1 MNKTLLLTRSNL
13 RKNRGTSV
21 GLFLL
26 MVIATC
32 LIGISL
38 LIFMDCYPSVSREAK
53 RLNSGD
59 GYLSISG
66 NLEGLTDEKI
76 TELVKD
82 DTDAHYTYHD
92 IKLSNHPV
100 KFGNGEVVISID
112 ISDDAAF
119 KRPMNTFEVIT
130 EDTSITENYVYLPY
144 QFNTSG
150 GFKTGD
156 DFELENSGKKYNYKV
171 RGFTNVVYGGCN
183 NTALFAIVVD
193 NDSYKK
199 LWDDTHEEY
208 ENITVIYDLKDGV
221 KNGKFRINAF
231 NDILKVNPGAV
242 TEGFDIDGV
251 ISNRTFIGLIIAV
264 SFLVATSLIIA
275 AVAMMLANSISNY
288 IKENMKTLGALKAI
302 GYTGKD
308 IKASLVIWFLVIAAM
323 ASIIGIVLSYLLMP
337 AFASI
342 IIGQMGVPY
351 SVTFNLLATLI
362 PVAFVVLFTL
372 IVTVICANK
381 VSKIQPIVALREGVE
396 SHNFRKNHVALDKTS
411 LSLNTGL
418 AMKTFFGNMKQNVIT
433 FIVLGFMI
441 FCCVIS
447 LLLYENFSRK
457 PKLDILAT
465 EICAGVVTSDYE
477 TREEVLD
484 YLENRSDIKNIRE
497 IINMNVYYND
507 EESLFCYIV
516 KDLSKF
522 KNTNLCYK
530 GRLPTYDNEIAVS
543 GSFAKAYGFD
553 IGDEIRI
560 DYGDNS
566 FNYLITGFIQTTN
579 NSGREAIFSYK
590 AADHIMDI
598 DSIPGW
604 YWFDLAN
611 ESDDVNKNID
621 EVNRILEEC
630 EDKYGNHIIST
641 MNFFKMIGGAMT
653 TFQGISLMMLI
664 VMCSISVVVIALI
677 LFLLIKSLVYHKRRD
692 YGIYKAL
699 GYTSGSL
706 MLQTA
711 MSFMPSVI
719 ASAIVFSIVSY
730 HVANPYISMFMRA
743 FGLMKCDFAIP
754 VPGVIAIGAG
764 LTVVSFF
771 LALMQTR
778 RIRKIEAYNMLVSE

>member
-1 MNKTLLLTRSNL
+1 MNKTSLLTKSNL

-32 LIGISL
+32 LIGVSL
-38 LIFMDCYPSVSREAK
+38 LIFLDCYPSVSKEAV
-53 RLNSGD
+53 RLKGGD
-59 GYLSISG
+59 GYISITG
-66 NLEGLTDEKI
+66 NLEGFTDEKI
-76 TELVKD
+76 DELIKD
-82 DTDAHYTYHD
+82 DTDSHYTYRNL
-92 IKLSNHPV
+92 KLTNHPV

-112 ISDDAAF
+112 ISDDSAF
-119 KRPMNTFEVIT
+119 TRPMNTFEVIK
-130 EDTSITENYVYLPY
+130 EDTSINEDYIYLPY

-150 GFKTGD
+150 GFETGD
-156 DFELENSGKKYNYKV
+156 TFELTDSGKTYSYKV
-171 RGFTNVVYGGCN
+171 RGFLNVVYGGCN
-183 NTALFAIVVD
+183 NTALFAVVVD
-193 NDSYKK
+193 NGSYKK
-199 LWDDTHEEY
+199 IWDDTHAEY
-208 ENITVIYDLKDGV
+208 ENINVIYDLKDGV

-231 NDILKVNPGAV
+231 NDMLKVNPGAV
-242 TEGFDIDGV
+242 IEGYDIDGV

-288 IKENMKTLGALKAI
+288 IRENMKTLGALKAI
-302 GYTGKD
+302 GYTGND
-308 IKASLVIWFLVIAAM
+308 IKFSLVIWFLIIAAI
-323 ASIIGIVLSYLLMP
+323 ASVIGIVVAYLVMP
-337 AFASI
+337 LFASI

-351 SVTFNLLATLI
+351 SVTFNLFATLI

-396 SHNFRKNHVALDKTS
+396 SHNFKKNHVALDKTS
-411 LSLNTGL
+411 LGLNTSL

-543 GSFAKAYGFD
+543 GSLAKAYGFD

-566 FNYLITGFIQTTN
+566 FNYIITGFIQTTN
-579 NSGREAIFSYK
+579 NGGREAIFSYK

-611 ESDDVNKNID
+611 ESDDVNKNIE
-621 EVNRILEEC
+621 EVNRIIEEC
-630 EDKYGNHIIST
+630 EDKYGSHIIST

-653 TFQGISLMMLI
+653 TFQGISVMMLI
-664 VMCSISVVVIALI
+664 IMCSISVAVIALI
-677 LFLLIKSLVYHKRRD
+677 LYLLIKSLVYHKRKD

-711 MSFMPSVI
+711 LSFMPAVI

-730 HVANPYISMFMRA
+730 NVANPYISLFMRS
-743 FGLMKCDFAIP
+743 FGLMKCDFVIP
-754 VPGVIAIGAG
+754 VPGVVAIGAG
-764 LTVVSFF
+764 LTVVSFL
-771 LALMQTR
+771 LALLQTR
-778 RIRKIEAYNMLVSE
+778 RIKKIEAYNMLVAE

>member
-1 MNKTLLLTRSNL
+1 MNKTSLLTKSNL

-32 LIGISL
+32 LIGVSL
-38 LIFMDCYPSVSREAK
+38 LIFLDCYPSVSKEAV
-53 RLNSGD
+53 RLKGGD
-59 GYLSISG
+59 GYISITG
-66 NLEGLTDEKI
+66 NLEGFTDEKI
-76 TELVKD
+76 DELIKD
-82 DTDAHYTYHD
+82 DTDSHYTYRNL
-92 IKLSNHPV
+92 KLTNHPV

-112 ISDDAAF
+112 ISDDSAF
-119 KRPMNTFEVIT
+119 TRPMNTFEVIK
-130 EDTSITENYVYLPY
+130 EDTSINEDYIYLPY

-150 GFKTGD
+150 GFETGD
-156 DFELENSGKKYNYKV
+156 TFELTDSGKTYSYKV
-171 RGFTNVVYGGCN
+171 RGFLNVVYGGCN
-183 NTALFAIVVD
+183 NTALFAVVVD
-193 NDSYKK
+193 NGSYKK
-199 LWDDTHEEY
+199 IWDDTHAEY
-208 ENITVIYDLKDGV
+208 ENINVIYDLKDGV
-221 KNGKFRINAF
+221 KNGKFRINTF
-231 NDILKVNPGAV
+231 NDMLKVNPGAV
-242 TEGFDIDGV
+242 IEGYDIDGV

-288 IKENMKTLGALKAI
+288 IRENMKTLGALKAI

-308 IKASLVIWFLVIAAM
+308 IKFSLVIWFLIIAAI
-323 ASIIGIVLSYLLMP
+323 ASVIGIVVAYLVMP
-337 AFASI
+337 LFASI

-396 SHNFRKNHVALDKTS
+396 SHNFKKNHVALDKTS
-411 LSLNTGL
+411 LGLNTSL

-465 EICAGVVTSDYE
+465 EICAGVVASDYE
-477 TREEVLD
+477 TREDVLD
-484 YLENRSDIKNIRE
+484 YLEKRTDIKNVRE

-516 KDLSKF
+516 KDLSKM

-543 GSFAKAYGFD
+543 GSFAKVYGFD
-553 IGDEIRI
+553 IGDEIKI

-566 FNYLITGFIQTTN
+566 YNYLITGFIQTTN

-604 YWFDLAN
+604 YWFDLTN
-611 ESDDVNKNID
+611 ESDDVDKNIE
-621 EVNRILEEC
+621 EVNRIIEEC
-630 EDKYGNHIIST
+630 EDKYGSHIIST

-653 TFQGISLMMLI
+653 TFQGISVMMLI
-664 VMCSISVVVIALI
+664 IMCSISVAVIALI
-677 LFLLIKSLVYHKRRD
+677 LYLLIKSLVYHKRKD

-711 MSFMPSVI
+711 LSFMPAVI

-730 HVANPYISMFMRA
+730 NVANPYISLFMRS
-743 FGLMKCDFAIP
+743 FGLMKCDFVIP
-754 VPGVIAIGAG
+754 VPGVVAIGAG
-764 LTVVSFF
+764 LTVVSFL
-771 LALMQTR
+771 LALLQTR
-778 RIRKIEAYNMLVSE
+778 RIRKIEAYNMLVAE

>member
-1 MNKTLLLTRSNL
+1 MNKTSLLTKSNL

-32 LIGISL
+32 LIGVSL
-38 LIFMDCYPSVSREAK
+38 LIFLDCYPSVSKEAV
-53 RLNSGD
+53 RLKGGD
-59 GYLSISG
+59 GYISITG
-66 NLEGLTDEKI
+66 NLEGFTDEKI
-76 TELVKD
+76 DELIND
-82 DTDAHYTYHD
+82 DTDSHYTYRNL
-92 IKLSNHPV
+92 KLTNHPV

-112 ISDDAAF
+112 ISDDSAF
-119 KRPMNTFEVIT
+119 TRPMNTFEVIK
-130 EDTSITENYVYLPY
+130 EDTSINANYIYLPY

-150 GFKTGD
+150 GFETGD
-156 DFELENSGKKYNYKV
+156 TFELTDSGKTYSYKV
-171 RGFTNVVYGGCN
+171 RGFLNVVYGGCN
-183 NTALFAIVVD
+183 NTALFAVVVD
-193 NDSYKK
+193 NGSYKK
-199 LWDDTHEEY
+199 IWDDTHAEY
-208 ENITVIYDLKDGV
+208 ENINVIYDLKDGV

-231 NDILKVNPGAV
+231 NDMLKVNPGAV
-242 TEGFDIDGV
+242 IEGYDIDGV

-288 IKENMKTLGALKAI
+288 IRENMKTLGALKAI

-308 IKASLVIWFLVIAAM
+308 VKFSLVIWFLIIAAI
-323 ASIIGIVLSYLLMP
+323 ASVIGIVVAYLVMP
-337 AFASI
+337 LFASI

-351 SVTFNLLATLI
+351 SVTFNLFATLI

-396 SHNFRKNHVALDKTS
+396 SHNFKKNHVALDKTS
-411 LSLNTGL
+411 LGLNTSL

-543 GSFAKAYGFD
+543 GSLAKAYGFD

-566 FNYLITGFIQTTN
+566 FNYIITGFIQTTN
-579 NSGREAIFSYK
+579 NGGREAIFSYK

-611 ESDDVNKNID
+611 ESDDVNKNIE
-621 EVNRILEEC
+621 EVNRIIEEC
-630 EDKYGNHIIST
+630 EDKYGSHIIST

-653 TFQGISLMMLI
+653 TFQGISVMMLI
-664 VMCSISVVVIALI
+664 IMCSISVAVIALI
-677 LFLLIKSLVYHKRRD
+677 LYLLIKSLVYHKRKD

-711 MSFMPSVI
+711 LSFMPAVI

-730 HVANPYISMFMRA
+730 NVANPYISLFMRS
-743 FGLMKCDFAIP
+743 FGLMKCDFVIP
-754 VPGVIAIGAG
+754 VPGVVAIGAG
-764 LTVVSFF
+764 LTVVSFL
-771 LALMQTR
+771 LALLQTR
-778 RIRKIEAYNMLVSE
+778 RIRKIEAYNMLVAE

>member
-1 MNKTLLLTRSNL
+1 MNKTLLLTKSNL

-26 MVIATC
+26 MLITTC
-32 LIGISL
+32 LIGIAL
-38 LIFMDCYPSVSREAK
+38 LIFMDCYPSVSREAV
-53 RLNSGD
+53 RLNGGD

-66 NLEGLTDEKI
+66 NIEGFTDEKI
-76 TELVKD
+76 KELLEE
-82 DTDAHYTYHD
+82 DTDRYYTYHD
-92 IKLSNHPV
+92 LKLSNHPV
-100 KFGNGEVVISID
+100 KFGNGEVVISLD
-112 ISDDAAF
+112 ISDDSAF
-119 KRPMNTFEVIT
+119 TRPMNTFEVIT
-130 EDTSITENYVYLPY
+130 EDTSITENYIYLPY
-144 QFNTSG
+144 QFNTAG
-150 GFKTGD
+150 GFNTGD
-156 DFELENSGKKYNYKV
+156 VFEIENSGKKYSYTV

-183 NTALFAIVVD
+183 NTALFALVVD
-193 NDSYKK
+193 NGSYKE
-199 LWDDTHEEY
+199 LWDETHEEY
-208 ENITVIYDLKDGV
+208 ENINIIYDLKDGV
-221 KNGKFRINAF
+221 KNGEFRIRSF
-231 NDILKVNPGAV
+231 NELLKVNPFAV
-242 TEGFDIDGV
+242 TEGYDIDGV

-308 IKASLVIWFLVIAAM
+308 IKASLVIWFLIIAAL
-323 ASIIGIVLSYLLMP
+323 ASIIGIVLSYIVMP
-337 AFASI
+337 VFASI

-351 SVTFNLLATLI
+351 SITFNLLATLI
-362 PVAFVVLFTL
+362 PVGFVVLFTL
-372 IVTVICANK
+372 LVTVICANK

-396 SHNFRKNHVALDKTS
+396 SHNFRKNHVALSKSS
-411 LSLNTGL
+411 LSVNASL

-433 FIVLGFMI
+433 FFVLGFMV

-447 LLLYENFSRK
+447 LLLYENFSRH

-465 EICAGVVTSDYE
+465 EICAGVVTSDQE
-477 TREEVLD
+477 TREEVLE

-497 IINMNVYYND
+497 IINMNVYYD
-507 EESLFCYIV
+507 DQESLFCYIV
-516 KDLSKF
+516 KDLSKMN
-522 KNTNLCYK
+522 NTTLCYK
-530 GRLPTYDNEIAVS
+530 GRLPEYDNEIAVS
-543 GSFAKAYGFD
+543 GSFARAYGFE
-553 IGDEIRI
+553 IGDEIKI
-560 DYGDNS
+560 DYGDNA
-566 FNYLITGFIQTTN
+566 FNYLITGFIQTAN
-579 NSGREAIFSYK
+579 NQGREAIFSYK

-604 YWFDLAN
+604 YWFDLTN
-611 ESDDVNKNID
+611 ESEDVDENID

-630 EDKYGNHIIST
+630 EDKYGIHIVST
-641 MNFFKMIGGAMT
+641 MNFYKMIGGAMT
-653 TFQGISLMMLI
+653 TFQGISLMMLV

-677 LFLLIKSLVYHKRRD
+677 LFLLIKSLVYHKRKD

-719 ASAIVFSIVSY
+719 ASAIVFSVVSY
-730 HVANPYISMFMRA
+730 NVANPYISLFMRS

-754 VPGVIAIGAG
+754 VPGVVAIGAG

-771 LALMQTR
+771 LALLQTR
-778 RIRKIEAYNMLVSE
+778 RIRKIEAYNMLVAE

>member
-1 MNKTLLLTRSNL
+1 MNKTSLLTKSNL

-32 LIGISL
+32 LIGVSL
-38 LIFMDCYPSVSREAK
+38 LIFLDCYPSVSKEAV
-53 RLNSGD
+53 RLKGGD
-59 GYLSISG
+59 GYISITG
-66 NLEGLTDEKI
+66 NLEGFTDEKI
-76 TELVKD
+76 DELIKD
-82 DTDAHYTYHD
+82 DTDSHYTYRNL
-92 IKLSNHPV
+92 KLTNHPV

-112 ISDDAAF
+112 ISDDSAF
-119 KRPMNTFEVIT
+119 TRPMNTFEVIK
-130 EDTSITENYVYLPY
+130 EDTSINEDYIYLPY

-150 GFKTGD
+150 GFETGD
-156 DFELENSGKKYNYKV
+156 TFELTDSGKTYSYKV
-171 RGFTNVVYGGCN
+171 RGFLNVVYGGCN
-183 NTALFAIVVD
+183 NTALFAVVVD
-193 NDSYKK
+193 NGSYKK
-199 LWDDTHEEY
+199 IWDDTHAEY
-208 ENITVIYDLKDGV
+208 ENINVIYDLKDGV
-221 KNGKFRINAF
+221 KNGKFRINTF
-231 NDILKVNPGAV
+231 NDMLKVNPGAV
-242 TEGFDIDGV
+242 IEGYDIDGV

-288 IKENMKTLGALKAI
+288 IRENMNTLGALKAI

-308 IKASLVIWFLVIAAM
+308 IKFSLVIWFLIIAAI
-323 ASIIGIVLSYLLMP
+323 ASVIGIVAAYMVMP
-337 AFASI
+337 LFASI

-351 SVTFNLLATLI
+351 SVTFNLFATLI

-396 SHNFRKNHVALDKTS
+396 SHNFKKNHVALDKTS
-411 LSLNTGL
+411 LGLNTSL

-543 GSFAKAYGFD
+543 GSLAKAYGFD

-566 FNYLITGFIQTTN
+566 FNYIITGFIQTTN
-579 NSGREAIFSYK
+579 NGGREAIFSYK

-604 YWFDLAN
+604 YWFDLTN
-611 ESDDVNKNID
+611 ESDDVDKNIE
-621 EVNRILEEC
+621 EVNRIIEEC
-630 EDKYGNHIIST
+630 EDKYGSHIIST

-653 TFQGISLMMLI
+653 TFQGISVMMLI
-664 VMCSISVVVIALI
+664 IMCSISVAVIALI
-677 LFLLIKSLVYHKRRD
+677 LYLLIKSLVYHKRKD

-711 MSFMPSVI
+711 LSFMPAVI

-730 HVANPYISMFMRA
+730 NVANPYISLFMRS
-743 FGLMKCDFAIP
+743 FGLMKCDFVIP
-754 VPGVIAIGAG
+754 VPGVVAIGAG
-764 LTVVSFF
+764 LTVVSFL
-771 LALMQTR
+771 LALLQTR
-778 RIRKIEAYNMLVSE
+778 RIRKIEAYNMLVAE

>member
-1 MNKTLLLTRSNL
+1 MNKTSLLTKSNL

-32 LIGISL
+32 LIGVSL
-38 LIFMDCYPSVSREAK
+38 LIFLDCYPSVSKEAV
-53 RLNSGD
+53 RLKGGD
-59 GYLSISG
+59 GYISITG
-66 NLEGLTDEKI
+66 NLEGFTDEKI
-76 TELVKD
+76 DELIKD
-82 DTDAHYTYHD
+82 DTDSHYTYRNL
-92 IKLSNHPV
+92 KLTNHPV

-112 ISDDAAF
+112 ISDDSAF
-119 KRPMNTFEVIT
+119 TRPMNTFEVIK
-130 EDTSITENYVYLPY
+130 EDTSINEDYIYLPY

-150 GFKTGD
+150 GFETGD
-156 DFELENSGKKYNYKV
+156 TFELTDSGKTYSYKV
-171 RGFTNVVYGGCN
+171 RGFLNVVYGGCN
-183 NTALFAIVVD
+183 NTALFAVVVD
-193 NDSYKK
+193 NGSYKK
-199 LWDDTHEEY
+199 IWDDTHAEY
-208 ENITVIYDLKDGV
+208 ENINVIYDLKDGM
-221 KNGKFRINAF
+221 KNGKFRINTL
-231 NDILKVNPGAV
+231 NDMLKVNPGAV
-242 TEGFDIDGV
+242 IEGYDIDGV

-288 IKENMKTLGALKAI
+288 IRENMKTLGALKAI

-308 IKASLVIWFLVIAAM
+308 IKFSLVIWFFIIAAI
-323 ASIIGIVLSYLLMP
+323 ASLIGIVVAYMVMP
-337 AFASI
+337 LFASI

-351 SVTFNLLATLI
+351 SVMFNPLATLI
-362 PVAFVVLFTL
+362 PIAFVILFTL
-372 IVTVICANK
+372 AVTVICANK

-396 SHNFRKNHVALDKTS
+396 SHNFKKNHVALDKTS
-411 LSLNTGL
+411 LGLNTSL

-465 EICAGVVTSDYE
+465 EICAGVVASDYE
-477 TREEVLD
+477 TREDVLD
-484 YLENRSDIKNIRE
+484 YLEKRTDVTNIRE

-516 KDLSKF
+516 KDLSKMN
-522 KNTNLCYK
+522 NTNLCYK
-530 GRLPTYDNEIAVS
+530 GRLPSYDNEIAVS
-543 GSFAKAYGFD
+543 GSFAKAYGYE
-553 IGDEIRI
+553 IGDEIKI

-566 FNYLITGFIQTTN
+566 YNYLITGFIQTTN
-579 NSGREAIFSYK
+579 NGGREAIFSYK

-598 DSIPGW
+598 DTIPGW
-604 YWFDLAN
+604 YWFDLTN
-611 ESDDVNKNID
+611 ESDDVDKNTE
-621 EVNRILEEC
+621 EVTLIIEEC
-630 EDKYGNHIIST
+630 EDKYGSHIIST

-653 TFQGISLMMLI
+653 TFQGISVMMLI
-664 VMCSISVVVIALI
+664 IMCSISVAVIALI
-677 LFLLIKSLVYHKRRD
+677 LYLLIKSLVYHKRKD

-711 MSFMPSVI
+711 LSFMPAVI

-730 HVANPYISMFMRA
+730 NVANPYISLFMRS
-743 FGLMKCDFAIP
+743 FGLMKCDFEIP

-764 LTVVSFF
+764 FTVVSFF

-778 RIRKIEAYNMLVSE
+778 RIRKIEAYNMLVAE

>member
-1 MNKTLLLTRSNL
+1 MNKTSLLTKSNL
-13 RKNRGTSV
+13 RKNRGTSI

-26 MVIATC
+26 MMIATC

-38 LIFMDCYPSVSREAK
+38 LIFLDCYPSANREAK
-53 RLNSGD
+53 KLNGGD

-76 TELVKD
+76 TELIKD
-82 DTDAHYTYHD
+82 DTDRHYTYHN
-92 IKLSNHPV
+92 LLFSNHPV
-100 KFGNGEVVISID
+100 TFGNGEVVINLD
-112 ISDDAAF
+112 ISDPSAF
-119 KRPMNTFEVIT
+119 TRPMNTFEVIT
-130 EDTSITENYVYLPY
+130 EDTSITEDYIYLPY
-144 QFNTSG
+144 QFYTSG

-156 DFELENSGKKYNYKV
+156 TFEFENSGRRYSYKV

-183 NTALFAIVVD
+183 NTASFSLVVD
-193 NDSYKK
+193 DAGYKT
-199 LWDDTHEEY
+199 LWDETHEEY
-208 ENITVIYDLKDGV
+208 ENINVIYDHKDGV
-221 KNGKFRINAF
+221 KNGAFRIKAF
-231 NDILKVNPGAV
+231 NDILKVNPVAV
-242 TEGFDIDGV
+242 TEGYDIESV

-308 IKASLVIWFLVIAAM
+308 IKSSLVIWFLVIAAL
-323 ASIIGIVLSYLLMP
+323 ASIVGIVIAYLVMP
-337 AFASI
+337 VFASI
-342 IIGQMGVPY
+342 VIGQMGVPY
-351 SVTFNLLATLI
+351 SITFNLLATLI
-362 PVAFVVLFTL
+362 PVVFVVLFTL
-372 IVTVICANK
+372 VVTVICANK

-396 SHNFRKNHVALDKTS
+396 SHNFKKNHVALDKTS
-411 LSLNTGL
+411 LSLNASL

-433 FIVLGFMI
+433 FFVLGFMV

-447 LLLYENFSRK
+447 LLLHENFSRH

-465 EICAGVVTSDYE
+465 EICAGVVASDYE
-477 TREEVLD
+477 TKDEVLE
-484 YLENRSDIKNIRE
+484 YLEKRSDIKNIRE

-507 EESLFCYIV
+507 EESFFCYIV

-530 GRLPTYDNEIAVS
+530 GRLPEYDNEIAVS

-553 IGDEIRI
+553 IGDEIKI

-566 FNYLITGFIQTTN
+566 FDYLITGYIQTTN
-579 NSGREAIFSYK
+579 NGGREAIFSYK

-604 YWFDLAN
+604 YWFDLTN
-611 ESDDVNKNID
+611 ESDDVDKNID

-630 EDKYGNHIIST
+630 EDKYGSHIIST

-653 TFQGISLMMLI
+653 TFQGISIMMLI

-677 LFLLIKSLVYHKRRD
+677 LYLLIKSLVYHKRRD

-711 MSFMPSVI
+711 LSFMPAVI

-730 HVANPYISMFMRA
+730 NVANPYISLFMHS

-764 LTVVSFF
+764 FTIVSFF
-771 LALMQTR
+771 LALLQTR
-778 RIRKIEAYNMLVSE
+778 RIKKIEAYNMLVAE

>member
-1 MNKTLLLTRSNL
+1 MNKTSLLTKSNL

-32 LIGISL
+32 LIGVSL
-38 LIFMDCYPSVSREAK
+38 LIFLDCYPSVSKEAV
-53 RLNSGD
+53 RLKGGD
-59 GYLSISG
+59 GYISITG
-66 NLEGLTDEKI
+66 NLEGFTDEKI
-76 TELVKD
+76 DELIKD
-82 DTDAHYTYHD
+82 DTDSHYTYRNL
-92 IKLSNHPV
+92 KLTNHPV

-112 ISDDAAF
+112 ISDDSAF
-119 KRPMNTFEVIT
+119 TRPMNTFEVIK
-130 EDTSITENYVYLPY
+130 EDTSINEDYIYLPY

-150 GFKTGD
+150 GFETGD
-156 DFELENSGKKYNYKV
+156 TFELTDSGKTYSYKV
-171 RGFTNVVYGGCN
+171 RGFLNVVYGGCN
-183 NTALFAIVVD
+183 NTALFAVVVD
-193 NDSYKK
+193 NGSYKK
-199 LWDDTHEEY
+199 IWDDTHAEY
-208 ENITVIYDLKDGV
+208 ENINVIYDLKDGV
-221 KNGKFRINAF
+221 KNGKFRINTF
-231 NDILKVNPGAV
+231 NDMLKVNPGAV
-242 TEGFDIDGV
+242 IEGYDIDGV

-288 IKENMKTLGALKAI
+288 IRENMKTLGALKAI

-308 IKASLVIWFLVIAAM
+308 IKFSLVIWFLIIAAI
-323 ASIIGIVLSYLLMP
+323 ASVIGIVVAYMVMP
-337 AFASI
+337 LFASI

-351 SVTFNLLATLI
+351 SVTFNLFATLI

-381 VSKIQPIVALREGVE
+381 ISKIQPIVALREGVE
-396 SHNFRKNHVALDKTS
+396 SHNFKKNHVALDKTS
-411 LSLNTGL
+411 LGLNTSL

-543 GSFAKAYGFD
+543 GSLAKAYGFD

-579 NSGREAIFSYK
+579 NGGREAIFSYK

-611 ESDDVNKNID
+611 ESDDVNKNIE
-621 EVNRILEEC
+621 EVNRIIEEC
-630 EDKYGNHIIST
+630 EDKYGSHIIST

-653 TFQGISLMMLI
+653 TFQGISVMMLI
-664 VMCSISVVVIALI
+664 IMCSISVAVIALI
-677 LFLLIKSLVYHKRRD
+677 LYLLIKSLVYHKRKD

-711 MSFMPSVI
+711 LSFMPAVI

-730 HVANPYISMFMRA
+730 NVANPYISLFMRS
-743 FGLMKCDFAIP
+743 FGLMKCDFVIP
-754 VPGVIAIGAG
+754 IPGVVAIGAG
-764 LTVVSFF
+764 LTVVSFL
-771 LALMQTR
+771 LALLQTR
-778 RIRKIEAYNMLVSE
+778 RIRKIEAYNMLVAE

>member
-1 MNKTLLLTRSNL
+1 MNKTSLLTRSNL

-38 LIFMDCYPSVSREAK
+38 LIFLDCYPSVSREAV
-53 RLNSGD
+53 RLEGGD
-59 GYLSISG
+59 GYISISG
-66 NLEGLTDEKI
+66 NLEGFTDEKI
-76 TELVKD
+76 NELIND
-82 DTDAHYTYHD
+82 DTDRHYTYHNL
-92 IKLSNHPV
+92 KFSNHPV
-100 KFGNGEVVISID
+100 EFGNGEVVISID
-112 ISDDAAF
+112 FSDDSAF

-130 EDTSITENYVYLPY
+130 EDTSINENYIYLPY
-144 QFNTSG
+144 QFYTAG
-150 GFKTGD
+150 GYKTGD
-156 DFELENSGKKYNYKV
+156 AFELTNSGKTYSYKV
-171 RGFTNVVYGGCN
+171 RGFLNVVYGGCN
-183 NTALFAIVVD
+183 NTALFAMVVD
-193 NDSYKK
+193 NESYKT
-199 LWDDTHEEY
+199 LWNDTHDEY
-208 ENITVIYDLKDGV
+208 ENINVIYDLKDGV
-221 KNGKFRINAF
+221 KNGKFRIEAF

-242 TEGFDIDGV
+242 IEGYDIGDV

-288 IKENMKTLGALKAI
+288 IRENMKTLGALKAI

-308 IKASLVIWFLVIAAM
+308 IKSSLVFWFLLIAAV
-323 ASIIGIVLSYLLMP
+323 ASIIGIVIAYLVMP
-337 AFASI
+337 LFASI

-351 SVTFNLLATLI
+351 SVMFNPLATLI
-362 PVAFVVLFTL
+362 PVAFVILFTL
-372 IVTVICANK
+372 AVTVICANK
-381 VSKIQPIVALREGVE
+381 ISKIQPIVALREGVE

-411 LSLNTGL
+411 LSLNAGL

-465 EICAGVVTSDYE
+465 EVCAGVVSCDYD
-477 TREEVLD
+477 TKEEVLD
-484 YLENRSDIKNIRE
+484 YLAKRSDITNIRE

-507 EESLFCYIV
+507 EVSFFCYIV
-516 KDLSKF
+516 KDLSKM
-522 KNTNLCYK
+522 KNTNICYK
-530 GRLPTYDNEIAVS
+530 GRLPSYDNEIAVS
-543 GSFAKAYGFD
+543 GSFAKAYGYN
-553 IGDEIRI
+553 IGDEIKI
-560 DYGDNS
+560 DYGDRS
-566 FNYLITGFIQTTN
+566 FKYLITGFIQTTN
-579 NSGREAIFSYK
+579 NGGREAIFSYK

-604 YWFDLAN
+604 YWFDLTN
-611 ESDDVNKNID
+611 ESDDVNKNTD

-630 EDKYGNHIIST
+630 EDKYGSHIIST
-641 MNFFKMIGGAMT
+641 MNFYKMIGGAMT
-653 TFQGISLMMLI
+653 TFQGISVMMLI

-677 LFLLIKSLVYHKRRD
+677 LYLLIKSLVYHKRKD

-711 MSFMPSVI
+711 LSFMPAVT

-730 HVANPYISMFMRA
+730 HVANPYISMFMRS

-754 VPGVIAIGAG
+754 VPGVIAIAAG
-764 LTVVSFF
+764 LTAVSFL
-771 LALMQTR
+771 LALIQTS
-778 RIRKIEAYNMLVSE
+778 RIRKIEAYDMLVAE

>member
-1 MNKTLLLTRSNL
+1 MNKTSLLTKSNL

-32 LIGISL
+32 LIGVSL
-38 LIFMDCYPSVSREAK
+38 LIFLDCYPSVSKEAV
-53 RLNSGD
+53 RLKGGD
-59 GYLSISG
+59 GYISITG
-66 NLEGLTDEKI
+66 NLEGFTDEKI
-76 TELVKD
+76 DELIKD
-82 DTDAHYTYHD
+82 DTDSHYTYRNL
-92 IKLSNHPV
+92 KLTNHPV

-112 ISDDAAF
+112 ISDDSAF
-119 KRPMNTFEVIT
+119 TRPMNTFEVIK
-130 EDTSITENYVYLPY
+130 EDTSINEDYIYLPY

-150 GFKTGD
+150 GFETGD
-156 DFELENSGKKYNYKV
+156 TFELTDSGKTYSYKV
-171 RGFTNVVYGGCN
+171 RGFLNVVYGGCN
-183 NTALFAIVVD
+183 NTALFAVVVD
-193 NDSYKK
+193 NGSYKK
-199 LWDDTHEEY
+199 IWDDTHAEY
-208 ENITVIYDLKDGV
+208 ENINVIYDLKDGV
-221 KNGKFRINAF
+221 KNGKFRINTL
-231 NDILKVNPGAV
+231 NDMLKVNPGAV
-242 TEGFDIDGV
+242 IEGYDIDGV

-288 IKENMKTLGALKAI
+288 IRENMKTLGALKAI

-308 IKASLVIWFLVIAAM
+308 IKFSLVIWFFIIAAI
-323 ASIIGIVLSYLLMP
+323 ASVIGIVVAYMVMP
-337 AFASI
+337 LFASI

-351 SVTFNLLATLI
+351 SVMFNPLATLI
-362 PVAFVVLFTL
+362 PIAFVILFTL
-372 IVTVICANK
+372 AVTVICANK

-396 SHNFRKNHVALDKTS
+396 SHNFKKNHVALDKTS
-411 LSLNTGL
+411 LGLNTSL

-465 EICAGVVTSDYE
+465 EICAGVVASDYE
-477 TREEVLD
+477 TREDVLD
-484 YLENRSDIKNIRE
+484 YLEKRTDITNIRE

-543 GSFAKAYGFD
+543 GSLAKAYGYE
-553 IGDEIRI
+553 IGDEIKI

-566 FNYLITGFIQTTN
+566 YNYLITGFIQTTN
-579 NSGREAIFSYK
+579 NGGREAIFSYK

-598 DSIPGW
+598 DTIPGW
-604 YWFDLAN
+604 YWFDLTN
-611 ESDDVNKNID
+611 ESDDVDKNIE
-621 EVNRILEEC
+621 EVNRIIEEC
-630 EDKYGNHIIST
+630 EDKYGSHIIST

-653 TFQGISLMMLI
+653 TFQGISVMMLI

-677 LFLLIKSLVYHKRRD
+677 LYLLIKSLVYHKRKD

-711 MSFMPSVI
+711 LSFMPAVI
-719 ASAIVFSIVSY
+719 ASSIVFSIVSY
-730 HVANPYISMFMRA
+730 NLANPYISLFMRS
-743 FGLMKCDFAIP
+743 FGLMKCDFEIP

-764 LTVVSFF
+764 FTVVSFF

-778 RIRKIEAYNMLVSE
+778 RIRKIEAYNMLVAE

>member
-1 MNKTLLLTRSNL
+1 MNKTSLLTKSNL

-32 LIGISL
+32 LIGVSL
-38 LIFMDCYPSVSREAK
+38 LIFLDCYPSVSKEAV
-53 RLNSGD
+53 RLKGGD
-59 GYLSISG
+59 GYISITG
-66 NLEGLTDEKI
+66 NLEGFTDEKI
-76 TELVKD
+76 DELIKD
-82 DTDAHYTYHD
+82 DTDSHYTYRNL
-92 IKLSNHPV
+92 KLTNHPV

-112 ISDDAAF
+112 ISDDSAF
-119 KRPMNTFEVIT
+119 TRPMNTFEVIK
-130 EDTSITENYVYLPY
+130 EDTSINEDYIYLPY

-150 GFKTGD
+150 GFETGD
-156 DFELENSGKKYNYKV
+156 TFELTDSGKTYSYKV
-171 RGFTNVVYGGCN
+171 RGFLNVVYGGCN
-183 NTALFAIVVD
+183 NTALFAVVVD
-193 NDSYKK
+193 NGSYKK
-199 LWDDTHEEY
+199 IWDDTHAEY
-208 ENITVIYDLKDGV
+208 ENINVIYDLKDGV

-231 NDILKVNPGAV
+231 NDMLKVNPGAV
-242 TEGFDIDGV
+242 IEGYDIDGV

-288 IKENMKTLGALKAI
+288 IRENMKTLGALKAI
-302 GYTGKD
+302 GYTGND
-308 IKASLVIWFLVIAAM
+308 IKFSLVIWFLIIAAI
-323 ASIIGIVLSYLLMP
+323 ASVIGIVVAYMVMP
-337 AFASI
+337 LFASI

-351 SVTFNLLATLI
+351 SVTFNLFATLI

-396 SHNFRKNHVALDKTS
+396 SHNFKKNHVALDKTS
-411 LSLNTGL
+411 LGLNTSL

-465 EICAGVVTSDYE
+465 EICAGVVASDYE
-477 TREEVLD
+477 TREDVLD
-484 YLENRSDIKNIRE
+484 YLEKRTDIKNVRE

-516 KDLSKF
+516 KDLSKM

-530 GRLPTYDNEIAVS
+530 GRLPSYDNEIAVS

-553 IGDEIRI
+553 IGDEIKI

-566 FNYLITGFIQTTN
+566 YNYLITGFIQTTN

-604 YWFDLAN
+604 YWFDLTN
-611 ESDDVNKNID
+611 ESDDVDKNIE
-621 EVNRILEEC
+621 EVNRIIEEC
-630 EDKYGNHIIST
+630 EDKYGSHIIST

-653 TFQGISLMMLI
+653 TFQGISVMMLI
-664 VMCSISVVVIALI
+664 IMCSISVAVIALI
-677 LFLLIKSLVYHKRRD
+677 LYLLIKSLVYHKRKD

-711 MSFMPSVI
+711 LSFMPAVI

-730 HVANPYISMFMRA
+730 NVANPYISLFMRS
-743 FGLMKCDFAIP
+743 FGLMKCDFVIP
-754 VPGVIAIGAG
+754 VPGVVAIGAG
-764 LTVVSFF
+764 LTVVSFL
-771 LALMQTR
+771 LALLQTR
-778 RIRKIEAYNMLVSE
+778 RIKKIEAYNMLVAE

>member
-1 MNKTLLLTRSNL
+1 MNKTSLLTKSNL

-32 LIGISL
+32 LIGVSL
-38 LIFMDCYPSVSREAK
+38 LIFLDCYPSVSKEAV
-53 RLNSGD
+53 RLKGGD
-59 GYLSISG
+59 GYISITG
-66 NLEGLTDEKI
+66 NLEGFTDEKI
-76 TELVKD
+76 DELIKN
-82 DTDAHYTYHD
+82 DTDSHYTYRNL
-92 IKLSNHPV
+92 KLTNHPV

-112 ISDDAAF
+112 ISDDSAF
-119 KRPMNTFEVIT
+119 TRPMNTFEVIK
-130 EDTSITENYVYLPY
+130 EDTSINEDYIYLPY

-150 GFKTGD
+150 GFETGD
-156 DFELENSGKKYNYKV
+156 TFELTDSGKTYSYKV
-171 RGFTNVVYGGCN
+171 RGFLNVVYGGCN
-183 NTALFAIVVD
+183 NTALFAVVVD
-193 NDSYKK
+193 NGSYKK
-199 LWDDTHEEY
+199 IWDDTHAEY
-208 ENITVIYDLKDGV
+208 ENINVIYDLKDGV

-231 NDILKVNPGAV
+231 NDMLKVNPGAV
-242 TEGFDIDGV
+242 IEGYDIDGV

-288 IKENMKTLGALKAI
+288 IRENMKTLGALKAI

-308 IKASLVIWFLVIAAM
+308 VKFSLVIWFLIIAAI
-323 ASIIGIVLSYLLMP
+323 ASVIGIVVAYLVMP
-337 AFASI
+337 LFASI

-351 SVTFNLLATLI
+351 SVTFNLFATLI

-396 SHNFRKNHVALDKTS
+396 SHNFKKNHVALDKTS
-411 LSLNTGL
+411 LGLNTSL

-543 GSFAKAYGFD
+543 GSLAKAYGFD

-566 FNYLITGFIQTTN
+566 FNYIITGFIQTTN
-579 NSGREAIFSYK
+579 NGGREAIFSYK

-611 ESDDVNKNID
+611 ESDDVNKNIE
-621 EVNRILEEC
+621 EVNRIIEEC
-630 EDKYGNHIIST
+630 EDKYGSHIIST

-653 TFQGISLMMLI
+653 TFQGISVMMLI
-664 VMCSISVVVIALI
+664 IMCSISVAVIALI
-677 LFLLIKSLVYHKRRD
+677 LYLLIKSLVYHKRKD

-711 MSFMPSVI
+711 LSFMPAVI

-730 HVANPYISMFMRA
+730 NVANPYISLFMRS
-743 FGLMKCDFAIP
+743 FGLMKCDFVIP
-754 VPGVIAIGAG
+754 VPGVVAIGAG
-764 LTVVSFF
+764 LTVVSFL
-771 LALMQTR
+771 LALLQTR
-778 RIRKIEAYNMLVSE
+778 RIRKIEAYNMLVAE

>member
-1 MNKTLLLTRSNL
+1 MNKTLLLTKSNL

-38 LIFMDCYPSVSREAK
+38 LIFMDCYPSVSREAV
-53 RLNSGD
+53 RLKGGD
-59 GYLSISG
+59 GYISITG
-66 NLEGLTDEKI
+66 DLEGFTDEKI
-76 TELVKD
+76 AELFED
-82 DTDAHYTYHD
+82 DTDSYYAYHD
-92 IKLSNHPV
+92 LKLSNHPV
-100 KFGNGEVVISID
+100 AFGNGEVVISVD
-112 ISDDAAF
+112 ICDDSAF
-119 KRPMNTFEVIT
+119 ERPMNTFEVIT
-130 EDTSITENYVYLPY
+130 EDSSITENYVYLPY

-156 DFELENSGKKYNYKV
+156 VFGIDNSGKTYSYTVK
-171 RGFTNVVYGGCN
+171 GFTNVVYGGCN
-183 NTALFAIVVD
+183 NTALFALVLD
-193 NDSYKK
+193 NDSYET
-199 LWDDTHEEY
+199 LWNDTHEEF
-208 ENITVIYDLKDGV
+208 ENINVIYDLKDGV
-221 KNGKFRINAF
+221 KNGEFRIRTF
-231 NDILKVNPGAV
+231 NEILKVSPLAV
-242 TEGFDIDGV
+242 TEGYDIDGV

-264 SFLVATSLIIA
+264 SFLVATSLIIVA
-275 AVAMMLANSISNY
+275 IAMMLANSISNY

-308 IKASLVIWFLVIAAM
+308 IKSSLIVWFLVIAVLS
-323 ASIIGIVLSYLLMP
+323 SIIGIVLAYLVMP
-337 AFASI
+337 VFASI
-342 IIGQMGVPY
+342 VIGQMGVPY
-351 SVTFNLLATLI
+351 VESFNLLATLI
-362 PVAFVVLFTL
+362 PIVYVILFTL
-372 IVTVICANK
+372 VVTVICANK
-381 VSKIQPIVALREGVE
+381 ISKILPIVALREGVE
-396 SHNFRKNHVALDKTS
+396 SHNFKKNHVALSKSS
-411 LSLNTGL
+411 LSLNASL
-418 AMKTFFGNMKQNVIT
+418 AMKTFFSNMKQNVIT
-433 FIVLGFMI
+433 FIVLGFMV

-457 PKLDILAT
+457 PKLDILTT
-465 EICAGVVTSDYE
+465 EICAGVVTSDYD
-477 TREEVLD
+477 TREEVLE

-516 KDLSKF
+516 KDLSKMNN
-522 KNTNLCYK
+522 KNLCYK
-530 GRLPTYDNEIAVS
+530 GRLPEYDNEIAVS

-553 IGDEIRI
+553 IGDEIKI

-566 FNYLITGFIQTTN
+566 YDYLITGFIQTTN
-579 NSGREAIFSYK
+579 NSGREAILSYK

-598 DSIPGW
+598 DNIPGW
-604 YWFDLAN
+604 YWFDLTN
-611 ESDDVNKNID
+611 ESDDVDENID
-621 EVNRILEEC
+621 EVNRIIEEC

-641 MNFFKMIGGAMT
+641 MNFYKMIGGAMT
-653 TFQGISLMMLI
+653 TFQGISVMMLI
-664 VMCSISVVVIALI
+664 IMCSISVVVIALI
-677 LFLLIKSLVYHKRRD
+677 LYLLIKSLVYHKRRD

-730 HVANPYISMFMRA
+730 NVANPYISMFMRA

-754 VPGVIAIGAG
+754 VPGVVAIAAG

-771 LALMQTR
+771 LALLQTR
-778 RIRKIEAYNMLVSE
+778 RIKKIEAYNMLVAE

>member
-13 RKNRGTSV
+13 RKNRGTSI

-32 LIGISL
+32 LVGISL
-38 LIFMDCYPSVSREAK
+38 LIFMDCYPSVSREAV
-53 RLNSGD
+53 RFNGGD
-59 GYLSISG
+59 GYVSITE
-66 NLEGLTDEKI
+66 NLGGFTDEKI

-82 DTDAHYTYHD
+82 DTDSHYTYHN
-92 IKLSNHPV
+92 IKLSNQPV

-112 ISDDAAF
+112 ISDDSAF
-119 KRPMNTFEVIT
+119 KRPMNRFEVIT
-130 EDTSITENYVYLPY
+130 EDTSVSEDYVYLPY
-144 QFNTSG
+144 QFYTSG
-150 GFKTGD
+150 GFKIGD
-156 DFELENSGKKYNYKV
+156 TFELTNAGRTYSYKV
-171 RGFTNVVYGGCN
+171 RGFLNVVYGGCN

-199 LWDDTHEEY
+199 LWDDTHDEY
-208 ENITVIYDLKDGV
+208 ENINVIFDLKDGV
-221 KNGKFRINAF
+221 KNGKFRIKAF
-231 NDILKVNPGAV
+231 NDMLKVNPGAV
-242 TEGFDIDGV
+242 IEGYDIDGV

-308 IKASLVIWFLVIAAM
+308 IKSSLVVWFFVIAVL
-323 ASIIGIVLSYLLMP
+323 ASVIGIVIAYLVMP
-337 AFASI
+337 VFASI

-362 PVAFVVLFTL
+362 PVTFVVLFTL

-396 SHNFRKNHVALDKTS
+396 SHNFKKNHVALDKTS
-411 LSLNTGL
+411 LSLNASL

-465 EICAGVVTSDYE
+465 EICAGVVAADYE
-477 TREEVLD
+477 AREEVLD
-484 YLENRSDIKNIRE
+484 HLEKRSDVKNIRE

-516 KDLSKF
+516 KDLTKF

-530 GRLPTYDNEIAVS
+530 GRLPSYDNEIAVS
-543 GSFAKAYGFD
+543 GSFAKAYGFN
-553 IGDEIRI
+553 IGDEIKI

-566 FNYLITGFIQTTN
+566 FRYLITGFIQTTN
-579 NSGREAIFSYK
+579 NGGREAIFSYK

-604 YWFDLAN
+604 YWFDLTN
-611 ESDDVNKNID
+611 ESDDVNKNTD

-630 EDKYGNHIIST
+630 EDKFGSHIIST
-641 MNFFKMIGGAMT
+641 MNFYKMIGGAMT

-730 HVANPYISMFMRA
+730 NVANPYISLFMRA

-771 LALMQTR
+771 LALIQTG
-778 RIRKIEAYNMLVSE
+778 RIRKIEAYNMLVAE

>member
-1 MNKTLLLTRSNL
+1 MNKALLLTKSNL

-26 MVIATC
+26 MLITTC
-32 LIGISL
+32 LTGISL
-38 LIFMDCYPSVSREAK
+38 LIFLDCYPSVSREAV
-53 RLNSGD
+53 RLNGGD

-66 NLEGLTDEKI
+66 NIEGFTDEKI
-76 TELVKD
+76 KELLED
-82 DTDAHYTYHD
+82 DTDRYYTYHD
-92 IKLSNHPV
+92 LKLSNHPV
-100 KFGNGEVVISID
+100 KFGNGEVVISLD
-112 ISDDAAF
+112 ISDDSAF
-119 KRPMNTFEVIT
+119 TRPMNTFEVIT
-130 EDTSITENYVYLPY
+130 EDTSITENYIYLPY
-144 QFNTSG
+144 QFNTAG
-150 GFKTGD
+150 GFNTGD
-156 DFELENSGKKYNYKV
+156 VFEIENSGKKYSYTV

-183 NTALFAIVVD
+183 NTALFALVID
-193 NDSYKK
+193 NVSYKE
-199 LWDDTHEEY
+199 LWDETHDEY
-208 ENITVIYDLKDGV
+208 ENINIIYDLKDGV
-221 KNGKFRINAF
+221 KNGEFRIKSF
-231 NDILKVNPGAV
+231 NELLKVNPFAV
-242 TEGFDIDGV
+242 TEGYDIDGV

-308 IKASLVIWFLVIAAM
+308 IKASLVIWFLIIAAL
-323 ASIIGIVLSYLLMP
+323 ASIIGIVLSYLVMP
-337 AFASI
+337 VFASI

-351 SVTFNLLATLI
+351 SITFNLLATLI
-362 PVAFVVLFTL
+362 PVGFVVLFTL
-372 IVTVICANK
+372 LVTVICANK

-396 SHNFRKNHVALDKTS
+396 SHNFRKNHVP
-411 LSLNTGL
+411 LSKSILSVIASL

-433 FIVLGFMI
+433 FFVLGFMV

-447 LLLYENFSRK
+447 LLLYENFSRH

-465 EICAGVVTSDYE
+465 EICAGVVTSDQE
-477 TREEVLD
+477 AREEVLE

-497 IINMNVYYND
+497 IINMNVYYD
-507 EESLFCYIV
+507 DQESLFCYIV
-516 KDLSKF
+516 KDLSKMN
-522 KNTNLCYK
+522 NTTLCYK
-530 GRLPTYDNEIAVS
+530 GRLPEYDNEIAVS
-543 GSFAKAYGFD
+543 GSFAKAYGFE
-553 IGDEIRI
+553 IGDEIKI
-560 DYGDNS
+560 DYGDNA
-566 FNYLITGFIQTTN
+566 FNYLITGFIQTAN
-579 NSGREAIFSYK
+579 NQGREAIFSYK

-604 YWFDLAN
+604 YWFDLTN
-611 ESDDVNKNID
+611 ESEDVDENID

-630 EDKYGNHIIST
+630 EDKYGIPIVST
-641 MNFFKMIGGAMT
+641 MNFYKMIGGAMT

-677 LFLLIKSLVYHKRRD
+677 LFLLIKSLVYHKRKD

-730 HVANPYISMFMRA
+730 NMANPYISLFMRS

-754 VPGVIAIGAG
+754 VPGVIAIAAG

-778 RIRKIEAYNMLVSE
+778 RIRKIEAYNMLVAE

>member
-1 MNKTLLLTRSNL
+1 MNKTSLLTKSNL

-32 LIGISL
+32 LIGVSL
-38 LIFMDCYPSVSREAK
+38 LIFLDCYPSVSKEAV
-53 RLNSGD
+53 RLKGGD
-59 GYLSISG
+59 GYISITG
-66 NLEGLTDEKI
+66 NLEGFTDEKI
-76 TELVKD
+76 DELIKD
-82 DTDAHYTYHD
+82 DTDSHYTYHNL
-92 IKLSNHPV
+92 KLTNHPV

-112 ISDDAAF
+112 ISDDSAF
-119 KRPMNTFEVIT
+119 TRPMNTFEVIK
-130 EDTSITENYVYLPY
+130 EDTSINEDYIYLPY

-150 GFKTGD
+150 GFETGD
-156 DFELENSGKKYNYKV
+156 TFELTDSGKTYSYKV
-171 RGFTNVVYGGCN
+171 RGFLNVVYGGCN
-183 NTALFAIVVD
+183 NTALFAVVVD
-193 NDSYKK
+193 NGSYKK
-199 LWDDTHEEY
+199 IWDDTHAEY
-208 ENITVIYDLKDGV
+208 ENINVIYDLKDGV
-221 KNGKFRINAF
+221 KNGKFRINTF
-231 NDILKVNPGAV
+231 NDMLKVNPGAV
-242 TEGFDIDGV
+242 IEGYDIDGV

-288 IKENMKTLGALKAI
+288 IRENMKTLGALKAI

-308 IKASLVIWFLVIAAM
+308 IKFSLVIWFLIIAAI
-323 ASIIGIVLSYLLMP
+323 ASVIGIVVAYLVMP
-337 AFASI
+337 LFASI

-396 SHNFRKNHVALDKTS
+396 SHNFKKNHVALDKTS
-411 LSLNTGL
+411 LGLNTSL

-465 EICAGVVTSDYE
+465 EICAGVVASDYE
-477 TREEVLD
+477 TREDVLD
-484 YLENRSDIKNIRE
+484 YLEKRTDIKNVRE

-516 KDLSKF
+516 KDLSKM

-530 GRLPTYDNEIAVS
+530 GRLPSYDNEIAVS
-543 GSFAKAYGFD
+543 GSFAKVYGFD
-553 IGDEIRI
+553 IGDEIKI

-566 FNYLITGFIQTTN
+566 YNYLITGFIQTTN

-604 YWFDLAN
+604 YWFDLTN
-611 ESDDVNKNID
+611 ESDDVDKNIE
-621 EVNRILEEC
+621 EVNRIIEEC
-630 EDKYGNHIIST
+630 EDKYGSHIIST

-653 TFQGISLMMLI
+653 TFQGISVMMLI
-664 VMCSISVVVIALI
+664 IMCSISVAVIALI
-677 LFLLIKSLVYHKRRD
+677 LYLLIKSLVYHKRKD

-711 MSFMPSVI
+711 LSFMPAVI

-730 HVANPYISMFMRA
+730 NVANPYISLFMRS
-743 FGLMKCDFAIP
+743 FGLMKCDFVIP
-754 VPGVIAIGAG
+754 VPGVVAIGAG
-764 LTVVSFF
+764 LTVVSFL
-771 LALMQTR
+771 LALLQTR
-778 RIRKIEAYNMLVSE
+778 RIRKIEAYNMLVAE

>member
-1 MNKTLLLTRSNL
+1 MNKTSLLTKSNL

-32 LIGISL
+32 LIGVSL
-38 LIFMDCYPSVSREAK
+38 LIFLDCYPSVSKEAV
-53 RLNSGD
+53 RLKGGD
-59 GYLSISG
+59 GYISITG
-66 NLEGLTDEKI
+66 NLEGFTDEKI
-76 TELVKD
+76 DELIND
-82 DTDAHYTYHD
+82 DTDSHYTYRNL
-92 IKLSNHPV
+92 KLTNHPV

-112 ISDDAAF
+112 ISDDSAF
-119 KRPMNTFEVIT
+119 TRPMNTFEVIK
-130 EDTSITENYVYLPY
+130 EDTSINEDYIYLPY

-150 GFKTGD
+150 GFETGD
-156 DFELENSGKKYNYKV
+156 TFELTDSGKTYSYKV
-171 RGFTNVVYGGCN
+171 RGFLNVVYGGCN
-183 NTALFAIVVD
+183 NTALFAVVVD
-193 NDSYKK
+193 NGSYKK
-199 LWDDTHEEY
+199 IWDDTHAEY
-208 ENITVIYDLKDGV
+208 ENINVIYDLKDGV

-231 NDILKVNPGAV
+231 NDMLKVNPGAV
-242 TEGFDIDGV
+242 IEGYDIDGV

-288 IKENMKTLGALKAI
+288 IRENMKTLGALKAI

-308 IKASLVIWFLVIAAM
+308 IKFSLVIWFLIIAAI
-323 ASIIGIVLSYLLMP
+323 ASVIGIVVAYLVMP
-337 AFASI
+337 LFASI

-351 SVTFNLLATLI
+351 SVTFNLFATLI

-396 SHNFRKNHVALDKTS
+396 SHNFKKNHVALDKTS
-411 LSLNTGL
+411 LGLNTSL

-465 EICAGVVTSDYE
+465 EICAGVVASDYE
-477 TREEVLD
+477 TRDDVLD
-484 YLENRSDIKNIRE
+484 YLEKRTDIKNVRE

-516 KDLSKF
+516 KDLSKM

-530 GRLPTYDNEIAVS
+530 GRLPSYDNEIAVS

-553 IGDEIRI
+553 IGDEIKI

-566 FNYLITGFIQTTN
+566 YNYLITGFIQTTN

-604 YWFDLAN
+604 YWFDLTN
-611 ESDDVNKNID
+611 ESDDVDKNIE
-621 EVNRILEEC
+621 EVNRIIEEC
-630 EDKYGNHIIST
+630 EDKYGSHIIST

-653 TFQGISLMMLI
+653 TFQGISVMMLI
-664 VMCSISVVVIALI
+664 IMCSISVAVIALI
-677 LFLLIKSLVYHKRRD
+677 LYLLIKSLVYHKRKD

-711 MSFMPSVI
+711 LSFMPAVI

-730 HVANPYISMFMRA
+730 NVANPYISLFMRS
-743 FGLMKCDFAIP
+743 FGLMKCDFVIP
-754 VPGVIAIGAG
+754 VPGVVAIGAG
-764 LTVVSFF
+764 LTVVSFL
-771 LALMQTR
+771 LALLQTR
-778 RIRKIEAYNMLVSE
+778 RIKKIEAYNMLVAE

>member
-1 MNKTLLLTRSNL
+1 MNKTSLLTKSNL

-32 LIGISL
+32 LIGVSL
-38 LIFMDCYPSVSREAK
+38 LIFLDCYPSVSKEAV
-53 RLNSGD
+53 RLKGGD
-59 GYLSISG
+59 GYISITG
-66 NLEGLTDEKI
+66 NLEGFTDEKI
-76 TELVKD
+76 DELIKD
-82 DTDAHYTYHD
+82 DTDSHYTYHNL
-92 IKLSNHPV
+92 KLTNHPV

-112 ISDDAAF
+112 ISDDSAF
-119 KRPMNTFEVIT
+119 TRPMNTFEVIK
-130 EDTSITENYVYLPY
+130 EDTSINEDYIYLPY

-150 GFKTGD
+150 GFETGD
-156 DFELENSGKKYNYKV
+156 TFELTDSGKTYSYKV
-171 RGFTNVVYGGCN
+171 RGFLNVVYGGCN
-183 NTALFAIVVD
+183 NTALFAVVVD
-193 NDSYKK
+193 NGSYKK
-199 LWDDTHEEY
+199 IWDDTHAEY
-208 ENITVIYDLKDGV
+208 ENINVIYDLKDGV

-231 NDILKVNPGAV
+231 NDMLKVNPGAV
-242 TEGFDIDGV
+242 IEGYDIDGV

-288 IKENMKTLGALKAI
+288 IRENMKTLGALKAI

-308 IKASLVIWFLVIAAM
+308 IKFSLVIWFLIIAAI
-323 ASIIGIVLSYLLMP
+323 ASVIGIVVAYLVMP
-337 AFASI
+337 LFASI

-396 SHNFRKNHVALDKTS
+396 SHNFKKNHVALDKTS
-411 LSLNTGL
+411 LGLNTSL

-465 EICAGVVTSDYE
+465 EICAGVVASDYE
-477 TREEVLD
+477 TREDVLD
-484 YLENRSDIKNIRE
+484 YLEKRTDIKNVRE

-516 KDLSKF
+516 KDLSKM

-543 GSFAKAYGFD
+543 GSFAKVYGFD
-553 IGDEIRI
+553 IGDEIKI

-566 FNYLITGFIQTTN
+566 YNYLITGFIQTTN

-604 YWFDLAN
+604 YWFDLTN
-611 ESDDVNKNID
+611 ESDDVDKNIE
-621 EVNRILEEC
+621 EVNRIIEEC
-630 EDKYGNHIIST
+630 EDKYGSHIIST

-653 TFQGISLMMLI
+653 TFQGISVMMLI
-664 VMCSISVVVIALI
+664 IMCSISVAVIALI
-677 LFLLIKSLVYHKRRD
+677 LYLLIKSLVYHKRKD

-711 MSFMPSVI
+711 LSFMPAVI

-730 HVANPYISMFMRA
+730 NVANPYISLFMRS
-743 FGLMKCDFAIP
+743 FGLMKCDFVIP
-754 VPGVIAIGAG
+754 VPGVVAIGAG
-764 LTVVSFF
+764 LTVVSFL
-771 LALMQTR
+771 LALLQTR
-778 RIRKIEAYNMLVSE
+778 RIRKIEAYNMLVAE

>member
-1 MNKTLLLTRSNL
+1 MNKTSLLTKSNL

-32 LIGISL
+32 LIGVSL
-38 LIFMDCYPSVSREAK
+38 LIFLDCYPSVSKEAV
-53 RLNSGD
+53 RLKGGD
-59 GYLSISG
+59 GYISITG
-66 NLEGLTDEKI
+66 NLEGFTDEKI
-76 TELVKD
+76 DELIKD
-82 DTDAHYTYHD
+82 DTDSHYTYRNL
-92 IKLSNHPV
+92 KLTNHPV

-112 ISDDAAF
+112 ISDDSAF
-119 KRPMNTFEVIT
+119 TRPMNTFEVIK
-130 EDTSITENYVYLPY
+130 EDTSINEDYIYLPY

-150 GFKTGD
+150 GFETGD
-156 DFELENSGKKYNYKV
+156 TFELTDSGKTYSYKV
-171 RGFTNVVYGGCN
+171 RGFLNVVYGGCN
-183 NTALFAIVVD
+183 NTALFAVVVD
-193 NDSYKK
+193 NGSYKK
-199 LWDDTHEEY
+199 IWDDTHAEY
-208 ENITVIYDLKDGV
+208 ENINVIYDLKDGV
-221 KNGKFRINAF
+221 KNGKFRINTL
-231 NDILKVNPGAV
+231 NDMLKVNPGAV
-242 TEGFDIDGV
+242 IEGYDIDGV

-288 IKENMKTLGALKAI
+288 IRENMKTLGALKAI

-308 IKASLVIWFLVIAAM
+308 IKFSLVIWFFIIAAI
-323 ASIIGIVLSYLLMP
+323 ASLIGIVVAYMVMP
-337 AFASI
+337 LFASI

-351 SVTFNLLATLI
+351 SVMFNPLATLI
-362 PVAFVVLFTL
+362 PIAFVILFAL
-372 IVTVICANK
+372 AVTVICANK

-396 SHNFRKNHVALDKTS
+396 SHNFKKNHVALDKTS
-411 LSLNTGL
+411 LGLNTSL

-465 EICAGVVTSDYE
+465 EICAGVVASDYE
-477 TREEVLD
+477 TREDVLD
-484 YLENRSDIKNIRE
+484 YLEKRTDIKNVRE

-516 KDLSKF
+516 KDLSKMN
-522 KNTNLCYK
+522 NTNLCYK
-530 GRLPTYDNEIAVS
+530 GRLPSYDNEIAVS
-543 GSFAKAYGFD
+543 GSFAKAYGYE
-553 IGDEIRI
+553 IGDEIKI

-566 FNYLITGFIQTTN
+566 YNYLITGFIQTTN
-579 NSGREAIFSYK
+579 NGGREAIFSYK

-598 DSIPGW
+598 DTIPGW
-604 YWFDLAN
+604 YWFDLTN
-611 ESDDVNKNID
+611 ESDDVDKNTE
-621 EVNRILEEC
+621 EVNRIIEEC
-630 EDKYGNHIIST
+630 EDKYGSHIIST

-653 TFQGISLMMLI
+653 TFQGISVMMLI
-664 VMCSISVVVIALI
+664 IMCSISVVVIALI
-677 LFLLIKSLVYHKRRD
+677 LYLLIKSLVYHKRKD

-711 MSFMPSVI
+711 LSFMPAVI

-730 HVANPYISMFMRA
+730 NLANPYISLFMRS
-743 FGLMKCDFAIP
+743 FGLMKCDFEIP

-764 LTVVSFF
+764 FTVVSFF

-778 RIRKIEAYNMLVSE
+778 RIRKIEAYNMLVAE

>member
-1 MNKTLLLTRSNL
+1 MNKTSLLTKSNL

-32 LIGISL
+32 LIGVSL
-38 LIFMDCYPSVSREAK
+38 LIFLDCYPSVSKEAV
-53 RLNSGD
+53 RLKGGD
-59 GYLSISG
+59 GYISITG
-66 NLEGLTDEKI
+66 NLEGFTDEKI
-76 TELVKD
+76 DELIKD
-82 DTDAHYTYHD
+82 DTDSHYTYRNL
-92 IKLSNHPV
+92 KLTNHPV

-112 ISDDAAF
+112 ISDDSAF
-119 KRPMNTFEVIT
+119 TRPMNTFEVIK
-130 EDTSITENYVYLPY
+130 EDTSINEDYIYLPY

-150 GFKTGD
+150 GFETGD
-156 DFELENSGKKYNYKV
+156 TFELTDSGKTYSYKV
-171 RGFTNVVYGGCN
+171 RGFLNVVYGGCN
-183 NTALFAIVVD
+183 NTALFAVVVD
-193 NDSYKK
+193 NGSYKK
-199 LWDDTHEEY
+199 IWDDTHAEY
-208 ENITVIYDLKDGV
+208 ENINVIYDLKDGV

-231 NDILKVNPGAV
+231 NDMLKVNPGAV
-242 TEGFDIDGV
+242 IEGYDIDGV

-288 IKENMKTLGALKAI
+288 IRENMKTLGALKAI
-302 GYTGKD
+302 GYTGND
-308 IKASLVIWFLVIAAM
+308 IKFSLVIWFLIIAAI
-323 ASIIGIVLSYLLMP
+323 ASVIGIVVAYMVMP
-337 AFASI
+337 LFASI

-351 SVTFNLLATLI
+351 SVTFNLFATLI

-396 SHNFRKNHVALDKTS
+396 SHNFKKNHVALDKTS
-411 LSLNTGL
+411 LGLNTSL

-465 EICAGVVTSDYE
+465 EICAGVVASDYE
-477 TREEVLD
+477 TREDVLD
-484 YLENRSDIKNIRE
+484 YLEKRTDIKNVRE

-543 GSFAKAYGFD
+543 GSLAKAYGFD

-566 FNYLITGFIQTTN
+566 FNYIITGFIQTTN
-579 NSGREAIFSYK
+579 NGGREAIFSYK

-611 ESDDVNKNID
+611 ESDDVNKNIE
-621 EVNRILEEC
+621 EVNRIIEEC
-630 EDKYGNHIIST
+630 EDKYGSHIIST

-653 TFQGISLMMLI
+653 TFQGISVMMLI
-664 VMCSISVVVIALI
+664 IMCSISVAVIALI
-677 LFLLIKSLVYHKRRD
+677 LYLLIKSLVYHKRKD

-711 MSFMPSVI
+711 LSFMPAVI

-730 HVANPYISMFMRA
+730 NVANPYISLFMRS
-743 FGLMKCDFAIP
+743 FGLMKCDFVIP
-754 VPGVIAIGAG
+754 VPGVVAIGAG
-764 LTVVSFF
+764 LTVVSFL
-771 LALMQTR
+771 LALLQTR
-778 RIRKIEAYNMLVSE
+778 RIKKIEAYNMLVAE

>member
-1 MNKTLLLTRSNL
+1 MNKTSLLTKSNL

-32 LIGISL
+32 LIGVSL
-38 LIFMDCYPSVSREAK
+38 LIFLDCYPSVSKEAV
-53 RLNSGD
+53 RLKGGD
-59 GYLSISG
+59 GYISITG
-66 NLEGLTDEKI
+66 NLEGFTDEKI
-76 TELVKD
+76 DELIND
-82 DTDAHYTYHD
+82 DTDSHYTYHNL
-92 IKLSNHPV
+92 KLTNHPV

-112 ISDDAAF
+112 ISDDSAF
-119 KRPMNTFEVIT
+119 TRPMNTFEVIK
-130 EDTSITENYVYLPY
+130 EDTSINEDYIYLPY

-150 GFKTGD
+150 GFETGD
-156 DFELENSGKKYNYKV
+156 TFELTDSGKTYSYKV
-171 RGFTNVVYGGCN
+171 RGFLNVVYGGCN
-183 NTALFAIVVD
+183 NTALFAVVVD
-193 NDSYKK
+193 NGSYKK
-199 LWDDTHEEY
+199 IWDDTHAEY
-208 ENITVIYDLKDGV
+208 ENINVIYDLKDGV

-231 NDILKVNPGAV
+231 NDMLKVNPGAV
-242 TEGFDIDGV
+242 IEGYDIDGV

-288 IKENMKTLGALKAI
+288 IRENMKTLGALKAI

-308 IKASLVIWFLVIAAM
+308 IKFSLVIWFLIIAAI
-323 ASIIGIVLSYLLMP
+323 ASVIGIVVAYLVMP
-337 AFASI
+337 LFASI

-351 SVTFNLLATLI
+351 SVTFNLFATLI

-396 SHNFRKNHVALDKTS
+396 SHNFKKNHVALDKTS
-411 LSLNTGL
+411 LGLNTSL

-465 EICAGVVTSDYE
+465 EICAGVVASDYE
-477 TREEVLD
+477 TRDDVLD
-484 YLENRSDIKNIRE
+484 YLEKRTDIKNVRE

-516 KDLSKF
+516 KDLSKM

-530 GRLPTYDNEIAVS
+530 GRLPSYDNEIAVS

-553 IGDEIRI
+553 IGDEIKI

-566 FNYLITGFIQTTN
+566 YNYLITGFIQTTN

-604 YWFDLAN
+604 YWFDLTN
-611 ESDDVNKNID
+611 ESDDVDKNIE
-621 EVNRILEEC
+621 EVNRIIEEC
-630 EDKYGNHIIST
+630 EDKYGSHIIST

-653 TFQGISLMMLI
+653 TFQGISVMMLI
-664 VMCSISVVVIALI
+664 IMCSISVVVIALI
-677 LFLLIKSLVYHKRRD
+677 LYLLIKSLVYHKRKD

-711 MSFMPSVI
+711 LSFMPAVI

-730 HVANPYISMFMRA
+730 NVANPYISLFMRS
-743 FGLMKCDFAIP
+743 FGLMKCDFVIP
-754 VPGVIAIGAG
+754 VPGVVAIGAG
-764 LTVVSFF
+764 LTVVSFL
-771 LALMQTR
+771 LALLQTR
-778 RIRKIEAYNMLVSE
+778 RIKKIEAYNMLVAE

>member
-1 MNKTLLLTRSNL
+1 MNKTSLLTKSNL

-32 LIGISL
+32 LIGVSL
-38 LIFMDCYPSVSREAK
+38 LIFLDCYPSVSKEAV
-53 RLNSGD
+53 RLKGGD
-59 GYLSISG
+59 GYISITG
-66 NLEGLTDEKI
+66 NLEGFTDEKI
-76 TELVKD
+76 DELIKD
-82 DTDAHYTYHD
+82 DTDSHYTYRNL
-92 IKLSNHPV
+92 KLTNHPV

-112 ISDDAAF
+112 ISDDSAF
-119 KRPMNTFEVIT
+119 TRPMNTFEVIK
-130 EDTSITENYVYLPY
+130 EDTSINEDYIYLPY

-150 GFKTGD
+150 GFETGD
-156 DFELENSGKKYNYKV
+156 TFELTDSGKTYSYKV
-171 RGFTNVVYGGCN
+171 RGFLNVVYGGCN
-183 NTALFAIVVD
+183 NTALFAVVVD
-193 NDSYKK
+193 NGSYKK
-199 LWDDTHEEY
+199 IWDDTHAEY
-208 ENITVIYDLKDGV
+208 ENINVIYDLKDGV

-231 NDILKVNPGAV
+231 NDMLKVNPGAV
-242 TEGFDIDGV
+242 IEGYDIDGV

-288 IKENMKTLGALKAI
+288 IRENMNTLGALKAI

-308 IKASLVIWFLVIAAM
+308 IKFSLVIWFLIIAAI
-323 ASIIGIVLSYLLMP
+323 ASVIGIVAAYMVMP
-337 AFASI
+337 LFASI

-351 SVTFNLLATLI
+351 SVTFNLFATLI

-396 SHNFRKNHVALDKTS
+396 SHNFKKNHVALDKTS
-411 LSLNTGL
+411 LGLNTSL

-543 GSFAKAYGFD
+543 GSLAKAYGFD

-566 FNYLITGFIQTTN
+566 FNYIITGFIQTTN
-579 NSGREAIFSYK
+579 NGGREAIFSYK

-611 ESDDVNKNID
+611 ESDDVNKNIE
-621 EVNRILEEC
+621 EVNRIIEEC
-630 EDKYGNHIIST
+630 EDKYGSHIIST

-653 TFQGISLMMLI
+653 TFQGISVMMLI
-664 VMCSISVVVIALI
+664 IMCSISVAVIALI
-677 LFLLIKSLVYHKRRD
+677 LYLLIKSLVYHKRKD

-711 MSFMPSVI
+711 LSFMPAVI

-730 HVANPYISMFMRA
+730 NVANPYISLFMRS
-743 FGLMKCDFAIP
+743 FGLMKCDFVIP
-754 VPGVIAIGAG
+754 VPGVVAIGAG
-764 LTVVSFF
+764 LTVVSFL
-771 LALMQTR
+771 LALLQTR
-778 RIRKIEAYNMLVSE
+778 RIRKIEAYNMLVAE

>member
-1 MNKTLLLTRSNL
+1 MNKTLLLTKSNL

-26 MVIATC
+26 MLITTC
-32 LIGISL
+32 LIGIAL
-38 LIFMDCYPSVSREAK
+38 LIFLDCYPSVSREAV
-53 RLNSGD
+53 RLNGGD

-66 NLEGLTDEKI
+66 NIEGLTDEKI
-76 TELVKD
+76 KELLEE
-82 DTDAHYTYHD
+82 DTDRYYTYHD
-92 IKLSNHPV
+92 LKLSNHPV
-100 KFGNGEVVISID
+100 KFGNGEVVISLD
-112 ISDDAAF
+112 ISDDSAF
-119 KRPMNTFEVIT
+119 TRPMNTFEVIT
-130 EDTSITENYVYLPY
+130 EDTSITENYIYLPY
-144 QFNTSG
+144 QFNTAG
-150 GFKTGD
+150 GFNTGD
-156 DFELENSGKKYNYKV
+156 VFEIENSGKKYSYTV

-183 NTALFAIVVD
+183 NTALFALVVD
-193 NDSYKK
+193 NGSYKE
-199 LWDDTHEEY
+199 LWDETHEEY
-208 ENITVIYDLKDGV
+208 ENINIIYDLKDGV
-221 KNGKFRINAF
+221 KNGEFRIRSF
-231 NDILKVNPGAV
+231 NELLKVNPFAV
-242 TEGFDIDGV
+242 TEGYDIDGV

-308 IKASLVIWFLVIAAM
+308 IKASLVIWFLIIAAL
-323 ASIIGIVLSYLLMP
+323 ASIIGIVLSYIVMP
-337 AFASI
+337 VFASI

-351 SVTFNLLATLI
+351 SITFNLLATLI
-362 PVAFVVLFTL
+362 PVGFVVLFTL
-372 IVTVICANK
+372 LVTVICANK

-396 SHNFRKNHVALDKTS
+396 SHNFRKNHVALSKSS
-411 LSLNTGL
+411 LSVNASL

-433 FIVLGFMI
+433 FFVLGFMV

-447 LLLYENFSRK
+447 LLLYENFSRH

-465 EICAGVVTSDYE
+465 EICAGVVTSDQE
-477 TREEVLD
+477 TREEVLE

-497 IINMNVYYND
+497 IINMNVYYD
-507 EESLFCYIV
+507 DQESLFCYIV
-516 KDLSKF
+516 KDLSKMN
-522 KNTNLCYK
+522 NTTLCYR
-530 GRLPTYDNEIAVS
+530 GRLPEYDNEIAVS
-543 GSFAKAYGFD
+543 GSFARAYGFE
-553 IGDEIRI
+553 IGDEIKI
-560 DYGDNS
+560 DYGDNA
-566 FNYLITGFIQTTN
+566 FNYLITGFIQTAN
-579 NSGREAIFSYK
+579 NQGREAIFSYK

-604 YWFDLAN
+604 YWFDLTN
-611 ESDDVNKNID
+611 ESEDVDENID

-630 EDKYGNHIIST
+630 EDKYGIHIVST
-641 MNFFKMIGGAMT
+641 MNFYKMIGGAMT
-653 TFQGISLMMLI
+653 TFQGISLMMLV

-677 LFLLIKSLVYHKRRD
+677 LFLLIKSLVYHKRKD

-719 ASAIVFSIVSY
+719 ASAIVFSVVSY
-730 HVANPYISMFMRA
+730 NVANPYISLFMRS

-754 VPGVIAIGAG
+754 VPGVVAIGAG

-771 LALMQTR
+771 LALLQTR
-778 RIRKIEAYNMLVSE
+778 RIRKIEAYNMLVAE